1 MTTNNSPR
9 EITELMQMGTYQG
22 MTDEEINILIDYKI
36 QQALNTD
43 EQQARRDAAAD
54 ISREAAECTQ
64 RASIMVAD
72 MVKSIKDCKPNLIR
86 ITGANNG

>member
-1 MTTNNSPR
+1 MTIDNSPR
-9 EITELMQMGTYQG
+9 EITELMQLGTYQG
-22 MTDEEINILIDYKI
+22 MTDEEIDIIIEYKI

-43 EQQARRDAAAD
+43 EQQARRDAAANV
-54 ISREAAECTQ
+54 SREAAEYTRQ
-64 RASIMVAD
+64 ASNAVSD